1 METANTPARVLLLHS
16 NDLHSRLEQA
26 ARISTYITEA
36 RRTYGEDLLVL
47 DIGDHMDRMRL
58 ETEGSDGLVN
68 IALLNEAG
76 YDAVTLGNNE
86 GLTYSHEVLD
96 RAYGEEARFQVLCA
110 NLLETATGEPPA
122 WMQPHTI
129 IVKGGMRFGIIGLT
143 AAFSTFYDMLGWSA
157 RDPVACCAEQVE
169 LLRPE
174 VDCIIVL
181 SHLGL
186 NYDKQ
191 MAEEIEGIDLI
202 LGGHTHHLLEEPL
215 RLNGTTICA
224 AGRYG
229 DYLGRVEITGN
240 VVAGRVIIEAE
251 CVPMAAFD
259 EDPEAAAIIS
269 GFRESGT
276 RRMSRVIARLGEAV
290 PASAERESPLGN
302 LLAAALRRWTDAEI
316 GIVNAGQLLGG
327 LAKGDVTEAQ
337 LHALC
342 PSPINPCRMQLTGS
356 QIRRALEESLL
367 DENIHK
373 PIFGFGFR
381 GLVLGT
387 LAVDGL
393 TIHYDPEAPPMNK
406 IRLILFSDGP
416 LLDSRP
422 YTVGTISMF
431 SFGIGYHTLK
441 DDKQPRYYLPEFLR
455 DLLAS
460 ELRSQDAIADSNR
473 ERWVTV

>member
-1 METANTPARVLLLHS
+1 MEIANTPARVLLLHS

-26 ARISTYITEA
+26 AKMSAYITEA
-36 RRTYGEDLLVL
+36 RRSYGEDLLVL

-86 GLTYSHEVLD
+86 GLTYSHHVLD

-110 NLLETATGEPPA
+110 NLIEAATGQPPE
-122 WMQPHTI
+122 WMQAHTI
-129 IVKGGMRFGIIGLT
+129 IDKGGLRFGIIGLT
-143 AAFSTFYDMLGWSA
+143 AAFSMFYDMLGWSVL
-157 RDPVACCAEQVE
+157 DPVACCAEQVE
-169 LLRPE
+169 LLRPK

-186 NYDKQ
+186 SFDKR

-215 RLNGTTICA
+215 RLKETTICA

-229 DYLGRVEITGN
+229 EYLGRVEITGQAN
-240 VVAGRVIIEAE
+240 GGKVTIEAE
-251 CVPMAAFD
+251 CVPMAAFH

-269 GFRESGT
+269 GYRETGI
-276 RRMSRVIARLGEAV
+276 RRMSRVIASLEAAV
-290 PASAERESPLGN
+290 PAYAERESPLGN
-302 LLAAALRRWTDAEI
+302 MLAAALRRWTEAEI

-356 QIRRALEESLL
+356 QIRQALEESLL

-381 GLVLGT
+381 GLILGT

-393 TIHYDPEAPPMNK
+393 TVHYDPEAPPMHR
-406 IRLILFSDGP
+406 IRRILASDGP
-416 LLDSRP
+416 LQDSRC
-422 YTVGTISMF
+422 YSVGTISMF
-431 SFGIGYHTLK
+431 SFGIGYHTLQ
-441 DDKQPRYYLPEFLR
+441 DNKQPRFYLPEFLR
-455 DLLAS
+455 DLLAG
-460 ELRSQDAIADSNR
+460 ELRDPDAITESNR
-473 ERWVTV
+473 ERWVMV